1 MSGYEKRIAV
11 IKQIKGGFSAD
22 GGELSGLVKVEVYA
36 GFLKAE
42 ISLINFAPLSEGA
55 YTFALSDG
63 EHILTFD
70 QPVYECQ
77 TPFSLARGFAA
88 LVCFRKN
95 GIFPLASASCGQ
107 CGDALLGL
115 RREIGK
121 NESAPPPRAGNG
133 RKGKTDAGREES
145 GDDRQSPDAEYGKES
160 GRAAEGDPTPPYEDE
175 AIAEDNYYEYEDSES
190 CGAVREDQ
198 EQARDGQSRR
208 ENETAARAVQSESA
222 VGRERGRTDDRTD
235 GRGGGAQAADGQARP
250 IRFADGDFYD
260 RMKGDIEG
268 IFSSFPHETR
278 LEKLVEGS
286 RWAKI
291 SYGDGKFYVFG
302 VIYEEKKARYVCY
315 GVPSADG
322 TRPPQSMKDRASY
335 LPVEGGGFWVM
346 YQDAGTGVSIKIAAE

>member
-11 IKQIKGGFSAD
+11 IKQLKSGFSAD

-77 TPFSLARGFAA
+77 TPFSLAHGFAA

-95 GIFPLASASCGQ
+95 GVFPLASASCGQ
-107 CGDALLGL
+107 CGEALLGL
-115 RREIGK
+115 RREMGK
-121 NESAPPPRAGNG
+121 TESGEEPRTGG
-133 RKGKTDAGREES
+133 RKGKTDGKREEN
-145 GDDRQSPDAEYGKES
+145 GERRRDADAEYGRES
-160 GRAAEGDPTPPYEDE
+160 GNAAQQYEDE
-175 AIAEDNYYEYEDSES
+175 AIAEDNYYEYEDTQS
-190 CGAVREDQ
+190 CGSVREDE
-198 EQARDGQSRR
+198 EQTRDGQGRR
-208 ENETAARAVQSESA
+208 EDETASRAFQSESA
-222 VGRERGRTDDRTD
+222 VGRESGGAD
-235 GRGGGAQAADGQARP
+235 GDGAQADDRRARP

-278 LEKLVEGS
+278 LETLIEGS

-291 SYGDGKFYVFG
+291 SYGDGKYYVFG

-315 GVPSADG
+315 GVPSADR

-335 LPVEGGGFWVM
+335 IPVEGGGFWVM